1 MTTTNSFPVQT
12 MTERDATRTLA
23 ATATIESQQPANPGG
38 ELTPEETN
46 IIAGAGLGYNHNQS
60 MPENKAPQSEQEPR
74 QTEAA
79 ALSAADAEAVAGGG
93 MTLSNGTVIV
103 INHNQSLTIAE
114 RRRS

>member
-1 MTTTNSFPVQT
+1 MLPEPWPQPQQSNLSNPRTPAANSL
-12 MTERDATRTLA
+12 RKK
-23 ATATIESQQPANPGG
+23 
-38 ELTPEETN
+38 ETN
-46 IIAGAGLGYNHNQS
+46 NIAGAGLGYNHNQNL
-60 MPENKAPQSEQEPR
+60 PGNKAPQSEQEPR